1 MIVFTSLNQA
11 FWCGFII
18 GAAGIAILG
27 IITAI
32 IVLNIFEARNTPC
45 KKCGKP
51 HKDCI
56 CEKVPTKR
64 ELMKEIK
71 KFQKEQEIE
80 KLKER
85 LEILKKGDSK

>member
-11 FWCGFII
+11 FWTGFVL
-18 GAAGIAILG
+18 GAASILVLAIIISMTIAIILD
-27 IITAI
+27 
-32 IVLNIFEARNTPC
+32 ARNTPC

-85 LEILKKGDSK
+85 LEILKKGDNK

>member
-1 MIVFTSLNQA
+1 MEIFTTLTQA
-11 FWCGFII
+11 FWCGLAL
-18 GAAGIAILG
+18 GAGIVLSL
-27 IITAI
+27 TAI
-32 IVLNIFEARNTPC
+32 IVTIAAIVSDARNEPC

-51 HKDCI
+51 HKNCV

-71 KFQKEQEIE
+71 KFQKAQEIE

-85 LEILKKGDSK
+85 LEILKKGDK

>member
-1 MIVFTSLNQA
+1 MIIFTNLTEA
-11 FWCGFII
+11 FWYGYVL
-18 GAAGIAILG
+18 GAASLCVFLFILG
-27 IITAI
+27 MIITI
-32 IVLNIFEARNTPC
+32 IHDARNEPC

-51 HKDCI
+51 YKDCI

-85 LEILKKGDSK
+85 LEILKKGDNK

>member
-1 MIVFTSLNQA
+1 MIFTSLTEA
-11 FWCGFII
+11 FWWGFSF
-18 GAAGIAILG
+18 GALGIALLVAIAST
-27 IITAI
+27 IIAA
-32 IVLNIFEARNTPC
+32 VYDARNTPC

-71 KFQKEQEIE
+71 KFQKAQEIE

-85 LEILKKGDSK
+85 LEILKKGDNK

>member
-1 MIVFTSLNQA
+1 MFVFTNLIEA
-11 FWCGFII
+11 FWYGFII

-32 IVLNIFEARNTPC
+32 IILNILEARNTPC

-56 CEKVPTKR
+56 CEKVPTKK
-64 ELMKEIK
+64 ELLKEIK
-71 KFQKEQEIE
+71 EFQKKQEIE

-85 LEILKKGDSK
+85 LEILKKGDNE

>member
-1 MIVFTSLNQA
+1 MEIFTTLTQA
-11 FWCGFII
+11 FWCGLII
-18 GAAGIAILG
+18 GAGVVLLLASIIATIA
-27 IITAI
+27 AI
-32 IVLNIFEARNTPC
+32 ISEERNRPC

-51 HKDCI
+51 HKNCV

-71 KFQKEQEIE
+71 KFQKKQEIE

-85 LEILKKGDSK
+85 LEILKKGE

>member
-1 MIVFTSLNQA
+1 MIVFNSLTEA
-11 FWCGFII
+11 FWFGFSF
-18 GAAGIAILG
+18 GALGIAILVAIAST
-27 IITAI
+27 IIAA
-32 IVLNIFEARNTPC
+32 VYDSRNKPC
-45 KKCGKP
+45 EKCGKP

-64 ELMKEIK
+64 GLMKEIK

-85 LEILKKGDSK
+85 LEILKKGDK